1 MPHVTVTIRTRGIW
15 RVRLVCQLLL
25 LARAVGIV
33 RSDDHAVV
41 IAERL
46 AQRVLRFEMRQGRR
60 WHPLTVRG
68 R

>member
-15 RVRLVCQLLL
+15 QLRLACRLLL
-25 LARAVGIV
+25 LARAGGIV

-46 AQRVLRFEMRQGRR
+46 AQRVLRFEMRQGRHWR
-60 WHPLTVRG
+60 PLTVRG